1 MGIVI
6 VDQDRRVNWGKE
18 IAIIIIILVFIAV
31 GYIIPY
37 FMAQK
42 EIQQI
47 QDMKEKVE
55 KYVKDS
61 KYFQSQLPT
70 IENNIKKIKVISNEL
85 NTLRL
90 VLNESVLQRF
100 ILVEIPHI
108 LPPEAW
114 MTNLNVN
121 FDAKTASFGVNIVG
135 SRDKVLQNSAQ
146 LLDNINNSIIFKNPK
161 VTGISLQEKEGEVVS
176 NFNVEVNFDY
186 SVDLLENYYK
196 NLK

>member
-47 QDMKEKVE
+47 QDMKVKVE
-55 KYVKDS
+55 RYVKDS
-61 KYFQSQLPT
+61 KYFESQLPT

-146 LLDNINNSIIFKNPK
+146 LLDNINNSIVFKNPK

-176 NFNVEVNFDY
+176 NFNVEVNFEY
-186 SVDLLENYYK
+186 SIDLLENYYK

>member
-61 KYFQSQLPT
+61 KYFESQLPT

-135 SRDKVLQNSAQ
+135 SRDRVLQNSAQ

-176 NFNVEVNFDY
+176 NFNVEVNFEY

>member
-61 KYFQSQLPT
+61 KYFESQLPT

-135 SRDKVLQNSAQ
+135 SRDRVLQNSAQ

>member
-176 NFNVEVNFDY
+176 NFNVEVSFDY